1 MPDLDIAI
9 IGAGPGG
16 YVAAIK
22 AAQLGGQVCV
32 IEKGE
37 LGGTCLNR
45 GCIPTKTLCSSAKL
59 ASMVKNAVEFGIDIK
74 EANIDFAKVMSQKDE
89 VVKKLVNGVGTL
101 FKGNKIKSIK
111 GVGKII
117 HPGKIEVT
125 KPDGSVELVEA
136 RNIIIATGSE
146 PANIPI
152 FEIDEK
158 QVLTSTGAL
167 ELTALPKSF
176 LIVGG
181 GVIGCEFAS
190 IFNAFACEVT
200 IAELLPTI
208 LSTEDVQV
216 IRQMQALLKRKGIKI
231 VTKANITKV
240 SKSENGVT
248 AELESGEKF
257 QTEKMLISIGRKL
270 NLEGIGLENIG
281 VKIENGRVT
290 VNEHMQTNVENIYA
304 VGDIANRFQLAH
316 VASKEGI
323 VAAQNCM
330 GVSAVM
336 DYGTIPTC
344 IFTLPEIARVGLTE
358 EQAKKEGYEVKTG
371 RFPFMA
377 NGKALGMR
385 EADGFVKIVSDAETN
400 DILGVHILG
409 PNASELIHEA
419 SLAIKLNASV
429 EDLAH
434 SIHAHP
440 TLSEAVMEAAEATY
454 DKAIHLIS

>member
-22 AAQLGGQVCV
+22 ASQLGGQVCV

-45 GCIPTKTLCSSAKL
+45 GCIPTKTLYASAKL
-59 ASMVKNAVEFGIDIK
+59 ASMVKNAVEFGIEIK
-74 EANIDFAKVMSQKDE
+74 EANVDFAKVMSHKDE
-89 VVKKLVNGVGTL
+89 VVKKLVGGVGTL

-117 HPGKIEVT
+117 PPGKIEVT
-125 KPDGSVELVEA
+125 KPDGSIELVEA

-158 QVLTSTGAL
+158 QVLTSTSAL
-167 ELTALPKSF
+167 ELTELPKSF

-190 IFNAFACEVT
+190 IFKAFGCEVT

-240 SKSENGVT
+240 IKDENKVT
-248 AELESGEKF
+248 AELESGEKL
-257 QTEKMLISIGRKL
+257 QAEKMLVSIGRKL
-270 NLEGIGLENIG
+270 NLEGIGLENVG
-281 VKIENGRVT
+281 LKVENGRIAVS
-290 VNEHMQTNVENIYA
+290 ERMQTKVENIYA

-316 VASKEGI
+316 VASAEGI

-358 EQAKKEGYEVKTG
+358 EQAKKEGYEVKAG

-419 SLAIKLNASV
+419 SLAIKLGATV
-429 EDLAH
+429 KDLVHA
-434 SIHAHP
+434 IHAHP

>member
-1 MPDLDIAI
+1 MLDLDIAI
-9 IGAGPGG
+9 IGAGGGG

-22 AAQLGGQVCV
+22 AAQLGAKVCV

-45 GCIPTKTLCSSAKL
+45 GCIPTKTLYSSAKL
-59 ASMVKNAVEFGIDIK
+59 ASMVKNASEFGIEVK
-74 EANIDFAKVMSQKDE
+74 EANIDFARVMSQKDE
-89 VVKKLVNGVGTL
+89 VIKKLAGGIGTL

-111 GVGKII
+111 GSGKITAQ
-117 HPGKIEVT
+117 GKIEVT
-125 KPDGSVELVEA
+125 KADSSLELVEA

-146 PANIPI
+146 PADIPI

-167 ELTALPKSF
+167 ELTDLPKSL
-176 LIVGG
+176 LIIGG

-190 IFNAFACEVT
+190 IFNAFGCEVT

-208 LSTEDVQV
+208 LSTEDAQV
-216 IRQMQALLKRKGIKI
+216 IRQMQLLLKRKGIKI

-240 SKSENGVT
+240 SKSENSVT
-248 AELESGEKF
+248 AELESGEKL
-257 QTEKMLISIGRKL
+257 QAEKMLVSIGRKL
-270 NLEGIGLENIG
+270 NLEGIGLENVGI
-281 VKIENGRVT
+281 RVEDGKVA
-290 VNEHMQTNVENIYA
+290 VNERMQTNVENIYA
-304 VGDIANRFQLAH
+304 IGDIANRFQLAH
-316 VASKEGI
+316 VASTEGI
-323 VAAQNCM
+323 VATQNCM
-330 GVSAVM
+330 GVSAMM
-336 DYGTIPTC
+336 DYGTIPNC
-344 IFTLPEIARVGLTE
+344 IFTLPEAARVGLTE

-385 EADGFVKIVSDAETN
+385 EADGFVKIVSDVETN

-419 SLAIKLNASV
+419 SLAIKLNATV
-429 EDLAH
+429 KDLAH
-434 SIHAHP
+434 AIHAHP
-440 TLSEAVMEAAEATY
+440 TLSEAVMEAAEAAY
-454 DKAIHLIS
+454 EKAIHLIS

>member
-1 MPDLDIAI
+1 
-9 IGAGPGG
+9 
-16 YVAAIK
+16 
-22 AAQLGGQVCV
+22 
-32 IEKGE
+32 
-37 LGGTCLNR
+37 
-45 GCIPTKTLCSSAKL
+45 
-59 ASMVKNAVEFGIDIK
+59 
-74 EANIDFAKVMSQKDE
+74 
-89 VVKKLVNGVGTL
+89 
-101 FKGNKIKSIK
+101 
-111 GVGKII
+111 
-117 HPGKIEVT
+117 
-125 KPDGSVELVEA
+125 
-136 RNIIIATGSE
+136 
-146 PANIPI
+146 
-152 FEIDEK
+152 
-158 QVLTSTGAL
+158 VLTSTGAL
-167 ELTALPKSF
+167 ELTELPKSF

>member
-16 YVAAIK
+16 YVGAIK
-22 AAQLGGQVCV
+22 AAQLGGEVCV
-32 IEKGE
+32 IEKGD

-45 GCIPTKTLCSSAKL
+45 GCIPTKTLYSSAKL
-59 ASMVKNAVEFGIDIK
+59 ASMVKNATDFGIEVK
-74 EANIDFAKVMSQKDE
+74 EANIDFARVMSQKDE
-89 VVKKLVNGVGTL
+89 VVKKLVGGVGTL

-111 GVGKII
+111 GSGKITAQ
-117 HPGKIEVT
+117 GKIEVT
-125 KPDGSVELVEA
+125 KADSSLELVEA

-146 PANIPI
+146 PADIPI

-158 QVLTSTGAL
+158 QVLTSTGVL
-167 ELTALPKSF
+167 ELTDLPKS
-176 LIVGG
+176 LLVIGG
-181 GVIGCEFAS
+181 GAIGCEFAS
-190 IFNAFACEVT
+190 IFNAFGCEVT

-216 IRQMQALLKRKGIKI
+216 IRQVQLLLKRKGIKI

-248 AELESGEKF
+248 AELESGEKL
-257 QTEKMLISIGRKL
+257 QAEKMLVSIGRKL
-270 NLEGIGLENIG
+270 NLEGIGLENVG
-281 VKIENGRVT
+281 LKVEDGKVA
-290 VNEHMQTNVENIYA
+290 VNERMQTNVENIYA
-304 VGDIANRFQLAH
+304 IGDIANRFQLAY
-316 VASKEGI
+316 VASAEGI

-330 GVSAVM
+330 DISAMM
-336 DYGTIPTC
+336 DYSTIPSC
-344 IFTLPEIARVGLTE
+344 IFTLPEVARVGLTE
-358 EQAKKEGYEVKTG
+358 EQAKQEGYEVKTG

-385 EADGFVKIVSDAETN
+385 EADGFVKIVSDVETN
-400 DILGVHILG
+400 DILGAHILG

-429 EDLAH
+429 KDLAH

-440 TLSEAVMEAAEATY
+440 TLSEAVMEAAEAAY
-454 DKAIHLIS
+454 EKAIHLIS

>member
-1 MPDLDIAI
+1 MPDFDIAV

-22 AAQLGGQVCV
+22 AAQLGGKVCV

-45 GCIPTKTLCSSAKL
+45 GCIPTKTLYSSAKL
-59 ASMVKNAVEFGIDIK
+59 AAMIKKSDEFGIEVKD
-74 EANIDFAKVMSQKDE
+74 ANIDFAKVMSQKNE
-89 VVKKLVNGVGTL
+89 VVKKLVGGVGTL

-111 GVGKII
+111 GNGKITSQ
-117 HPGKIEVT
+117 GKIEIIEE
-125 KPDGSVELVEA
+125 DGNTEVVEP
-136 RNIIIATGSE
+136 RNIIVATGSE
-146 PANIPI
+146 PANIPV
-152 FEIDEK
+152 FKIDEK

-167 ELTALPKSF
+167 ELTELPKS
-176 LIVGG
+176 LLVVGG

-190 IFNAFACEVT
+190 IFNSFGCEVT

-216 IRQMQALLKRKGIKI
+216 IRQMQLFLKRKGIKI

-240 SKSENGVT
+240 SKSEDGVT
-248 AELESGEKF
+248 AELESGEKLPA
-257 QTEKMLISIGRKL
+257 EKMLVSIGRKL
-270 NLEGIGLENIG
+270 NLEGIGLEDIG
-281 VKIENGRVT
+281 IRIEDGKIS
-290 VNEHMQTNVENIYA
+290 VNERLQTNIKNIYA

-316 VASKEGI
+316 VASSEGI

-330 GVSAVM
+330 GVSAEM
-336 DYGTIPTC
+336 DYGTIPSC
-344 IFTLPEIARVGLTE
+344 IFSLPEVARVGLTE

-385 EADGFVKIVSDAETN
+385 ESDGFVKIVSDIETN

-409 PNASELIHEA
+409 ANASELIHEA
-419 SLAIKLNASV
+419 SLAIKLGASV
-429 EDLAH
+429 KDLAH
-434 SIHAHP
+434 AIHAHP

>member
-1 MPDLDIAI
+1 MQDIDIAI

-22 AAQLGGQVCV
+22 AAQLGGKVCV

-45 GCIPTKTLCSSAKL
+45 GCIPTKTLYSSAKL
-59 ASMVKNAVEFGIDIK
+59 ASMVKNADEFGIEVK
-74 EANIDFAKVMSQKDE
+74 ETKIDFVKVMSQKDE
-89 VVKKLVNGVGTL
+89 VVKKLVSGVGTL

-111 GVGKII
+111 GSGKIT

-125 KPDGSVELVEA
+125 KADSGIEFVEA

-167 ELTALPKSF
+167 KLTELPKS
-176 LIVGG
+176 LLVVGG

-190 IFNAFACEVT
+190 IFNAFGSQVT
-200 IAELLPTI
+200 IVELLPTI
-208 LSTEDVQV
+208 LSTEDIQV
-216 IRQMQALLKRKGIKI
+216 IRQMQVLLKRKGIKI
-231 VTKANITKV
+231 VTRANITEV

-248 AELESGEKF
+248 AELESGEKLHA
-257 QTEKMLISIGRKL
+257 EKMLVSIGRKL
-270 NLEGIGLENIG
+270 NTTGIGLENVG
-281 VKIENGRVT
+281 VKVEDGRAA
-290 VNEHMQTNVENIYA
+290 VNERMQTNIENIYA

-316 VASKEGI
+316 VASAEGI
-323 VAAQNCM
+323 VAAKNCM
-330 GVSAVM
+330 GVPAVM
-336 DYGTIPTC
+336 DYGTIPSC
-344 IFTLPEIARVGLTE
+344 IFTLPEVARVGLTE
-358 EQAKKEGYEVKTG
+358 EQAEREGYEVKTG

-385 EADGFVKIVSDAETN
+385 EADGFVKIVTDAETN

-419 SLAIKLNASV
+419 SLAIKLSASV
-429 EDLAH
+429 KDLAH
-434 SIHAHP
+434 AIFAHP
-440 TLSEAVMEAAEATY
+440 TLSEAVMEAAEAAY
-454 DKAIHLIS
+454 GKAIHLIS

>member
-22 AAQLGGQVCV
+22 AAQLGGKVCV

-45 GCIPTKTLCSSAKL
+45 GCIPTKTLYSSAKL
-59 ASMVKNAVEFGIDIK
+59 ASMVKNAAEFGIEVK
-74 EANIDFAKVMSQKDE
+74 EANIDFARVMFQKDE
-89 VVKKLVNGVGTL
+89 VVRKLVSGVGTL

-111 GVGKII
+111 GNGKITN
-117 HPGKIEVT
+117 PGKIEVT
-125 KPDGSVELVEA
+125 KADGTVELVEA

-167 ELTALPKSF
+167 ELTELPKS
-176 LIVGG
+176 LIVVGG

-190 IFNAFACEVT
+190 IFNAFGCEVA
-200 IAELLPTI
+200 IVELLPTI

-216 IRQMQALLKRKGIKI
+216 IRQMQLFLKRKGIKI
-231 VTKANITKV
+231 VTKANIIKV
-240 SKSENGVT
+240 SKSEGSIT
-248 AELESGEKF
+248 AELESGEKL
-257 QTEKMLISIGRKL
+257 QAEKMLVSIGRKL

-281 VKIENGRVT
+281 LKVENGRVA
-290 VNEHMQTNVENIYA
+290 VNEHMQTNIENIYA

-316 VASKEGI
+316 VASTEGI
-323 VAAQNCM
+323 VATQNCM
-330 GVSAVM
+330 GVSSAM
-336 DYGTIPTC
+336 DYGTIPSC
-344 IFTLPEIARVGLTE
+344 IFTLPEVAKVGLTE
-358 EQAKKEGYEVKTG
+358 EQARKEGYEVKTG

-409 PNASELIHEA
+409 SNASELIHEA
-419 SLAIKLNASV
+419 SLAIKLGASV
-429 EDLAH
+429 KDLAH
-434 SIHAHP
+434 AIHAHP
-440 TLSEAVMEAAEATY
+440 TLSESVMEAAEVAY